1 MHVYVMRWPDGDVVW
16 GLLNLNSNSNMII
29 FLSNEL
35 KPISI
40 CHGNKNNKVKYYGSK
55 AKYLISNDLIFHIFI
70 SKTII
75 IKKNTLITG

>member
-1 MHVYVMRWPDGDVVW
+1 MLVYVMRWPDGDIVW
-16 GLLNLNSNSNMII
+16 GLFNLNSNRHMII

-55 AKYLISNDLIFHIFI
+55 AKYLTMI
-70 SKTII
+70 
-75 IKKNTLITG
+75 